1 MRRLTIL
8 TILIFVYVLLSA
20 QIRQTRMCIWNNGTC
35 DQVWVESG
43 IDSIT
48 FVEETIDD
56 VLKYAYT
63 SANNG
68 VICEYSSDNVI
79 DNNVPD
85 PKTGQAHDV
94 APLHEMYNEI
104 FAWLPVTSSD
114 GNDSPAYIWKQ
125 NYRAI
130 ISANQVLELIKE
142 IKGNTDAEKGEAL
155 LIRAYH
161 HFLLVNVFCH
171 AWKNNY
177 DSRSDMGI
185 PYLYD
190 TKYTINSSTQR
201 GSLYDTYNAIQ
212 SDLEEGLNLLSKS
225 NTELPSSRMNIKAA
239 HAFAARFY
247 LYKRDWAKVIEHADH
262 VLTTTDATTLAMLFD
277 APTNRDQSNIE
288 LAFKHFIDVQ
298 APSNLL
304 LIATYS
310 SSAYAHFPDYG
321 RYQYNGDAQNFTT
334 YGAGPCWSGQF
345 PGIGTWSADQKL
357 GGFVAKDYY
366 DFEYTDKVA
375 GYGSIR
381 MVSRAFTTNET
392 LLCRAEAKAH
402 LNDLVGATND
412 FRLWA
417 QSYNV
422 GGRMNMNADSTVKL
436 TPEIISKFYT
446 EKAGTKFAPVLH
458 NQDMAAEWVI
468 TPEQLPFVH
477 CALHFR
483 RIETLHDGLRWHDLK
498 RYGIEIEHVQ
508 GKDPA
513 RILVWNDDR
522 RAIQLPQEII
532 KQGLTPN
539 PRIILG
545 DNVDSTTP
553 LLMQSKQA
561 KTMPQSIDAIQ
572 EWIHNLNF
580 TTK

>member
-1 MRRLTIL
+1 
-8 TILIFVYVLLSA
+8 
-20 QIRQTRMCIWNNGTC
+20 MCIWNNGTC
-35 DQVWVESG
+35 DKVWVESG

-85 PKTGQAHDV
+85 PKTGYANDI

-104 FAWLPVTSSD
+104 FAWLPVTNTD
-114 GNDSPAYIWKQ
+114 NQDSPAYIWKQ

-142 IKGNTDAEKGEAL
+142 RNGNTDAEKGEAL

-201 GSLYDTYNAIQ
+201 GSVYDTYNAIQ
-212 SDLEEGLNLLSKS
+212 SDLEDGLYLLSKS
-225 NTELPSSRMNIKAA
+225 NKQLPTSRMNIKAA

-247 LYKRDWAKVIEHADH
+247 LYKREWAKVVEHANY
-262 VLTTTDATTLAMLFD
+262 VLTTNDQTTLAMLFD
-277 APTNRDQSNIE
+277 AETNRDQSNIE
-288 LAFKHFIDVQ
+288 LAFNHYIDVN

-310 SSAYAHFPDYG
+310 SSAYAHFPTYG
-321 RYQYNGDAQNFTT
+321 RYQVNGDAQNFATH
-334 YGAGPCWSGQF
+334 GSGPCWNGQF
-345 PGIGTWSADQKL
+345 PGVGFWSADQKL
-357 GGFVAKDYY
+357 GGFIAKDYC

-375 GYGSIR
+375 GYGYVR

-402 LNDLVGATND
+402 LNDLAGSAND
-412 FRLWA
+412 FRLWC

-422 GGRMNMNADSTVKL
+422 GGRMNMYADSTVKL
-436 TPEIISKFYT
+436 DAAIITKFYT

-561 KTMPQSIDAIQ
+561 KTMPQSTDAIQ

>member
-1 MRRLTIL
+1 
-8 TILIFVYVLLSA
+8 
-20 QIRQTRMCIWNNGTC
+20 MCIWNNGTC
-35 DQVWVESG
+35 DKVWVESG

-85 PKTGQAHDV
+85 PKTGYANDI

-104 FAWLPVTSSD
+104 FAWLPVTNTD
-114 GNDSPAYIWKQ
+114 NQDSPAYIWKQ

-142 IKGNTDAEKGEAL
+142 RNGNTDAEKGEAL

-201 GSLYDTYNAIQ
+201 GSVYDTYNAIQ
-212 SDLEEGLNLLSKS
+212 SDLEDGLYLLSKS
-225 NTELPSSRMNIKAA
+225 NKQLPTSRMNIKAA

-247 LYKRDWAKVIEHADH
+247 LYKREWAKVVEHANY
-262 VLTTTDATTLAMLFD
+262 VLTTDDQTTLAMLFD
-277 APTNRDQSNIE
+277 APTQRDQGNVE
-288 LAFKHFIDVQ
+288 LAFRHYNNPN
-298 APSNLL
+298 APWNLL
-304 LIATYS
+304 VYNTYS
-310 SSAYAHFPDYG
+310 NSAYAHFPNYG
-321 RYQYNGDAQNFTT
+321 RYQHNGEAQNFST
-334 YGAGPCWSGQF
+334 YGSGPCWSGSF
-345 PGIGTWSADQKL
+345 PGFGIWSADQKL
-357 GGFVAKDYY
+357 GGFCAKDYY
-366 DFEYTDKVA
+366 WFEYTDTVN
-375 GYGSIR
+375 GYGYVR
-381 MVSRAFTTNET
+381 GVTRAFTTNET
-392 LLCRAEAKAH
+392 LLCRAEAKVY
-402 LNDLVGATND
+402 LNDLDGAAND
-412 FRLWA
+412 FRLWC
-417 QSYNV
+417 QGYNV
-422 GGRMNMNADSTVKL
+422 NGRMQMLADSTVDLSQEK
-436 TPEIISKFYT
+436 IVKFYG

-561 KTMPQSIDAIQ
+561 KTRPQSIDASQ